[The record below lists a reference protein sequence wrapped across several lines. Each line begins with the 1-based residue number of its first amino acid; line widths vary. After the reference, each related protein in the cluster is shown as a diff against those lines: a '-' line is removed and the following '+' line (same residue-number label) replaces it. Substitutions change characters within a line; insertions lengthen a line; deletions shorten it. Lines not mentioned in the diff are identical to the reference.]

1 MSDIEMKTFRTFVLG
16 LVLLTLGCATTPD
29 VGSDYDPV
37 VRFSELKTFGW
48 QQPAADGR
56 VNELVETRVKA
67 AVVQQ
72 LTAKAYEEVSS
83 DPDFTVTYWA
93 QVTTPRSS
101 NVSMGMGMS
110 FGRSSG
116 GSRSRR
122 SSVSVSTNT
131 AYVSQMREGT
141 LVLNFLDGNTLI
153 WQGSTTGAVEENLSP
168 EERDQRINAAV
179 SRILQ
184 EFPPETSE

>member
-1 MSDIEMKTFRTFVLG
+1 MLARIFGVLVVG
-16 LVLLTLGCATTPD
+16 LAVFCVGCATTPD

-37 VRFSELKTFGW
+37 VRFSELKTFSW
-48 QQPAADGR
+48 QPPATDGR
-56 VNELVETRVKA
+56 VNDLVETHVKA

-72 LTAKAYEEVSS
+72 LTAKGYEEVTS
-83 DPDFTVTYWA
+83 DPDFLVTYWA

-131 AYVSQMREGT
+131 ANVSQLREGT
-141 LVLNFLDGNTLI
+141 LVLNFLDGSTLI
-153 WQGSTTGAVEENLSP
+153 WQGSTTGAIEENLSS
-168 EERDQRINAAV
+168 EERDRRIDKAV
-179 SRILQ
+179 SDILK
-184 EFPPETSE
+184 EFPPETTE